1 LEGTLLF
8 LCPLADPALGAD
20 GRHDSAKEPTKFLPK
35 IIHKK
40 KILVSVTKIWQNNS
54 SKKDFCKNKNR
65 IYHNFS
71 PKNIITNN
79 PNMHHI
85 N

>member
-1 LEGTLLF
+1 M
-8 LCPLADPALGAD
+8 ADMILQKKQQEFF
-20 GRHDSAKEPTKFLPK
+20 AKNNPQKN
-35 IIHKK
+35 
-40 KILVSVTKIWQNNS
+40 ILVSVTKIWQNNS
-54 SKKDFCKNKNR
+54 SKNDFCKNKNR

-85 N
+85 NSISVQN